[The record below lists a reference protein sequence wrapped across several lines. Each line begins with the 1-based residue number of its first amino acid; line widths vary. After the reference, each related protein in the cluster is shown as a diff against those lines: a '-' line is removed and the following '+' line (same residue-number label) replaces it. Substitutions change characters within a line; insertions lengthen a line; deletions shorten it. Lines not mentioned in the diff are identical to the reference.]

1 MSKTLP
7 VNSSLAAEDRGVRVL
22 PIDQFKSVG
31 KLPASVEKAVWE
43 LSAAD
48 VLICQG
54 ANNEPRWQPGER
66 LSHLFESTCA
76 RYGTNAAVITD
87 AETVTYAELDRRAN
101 QVARHLIAQGVKP
114 GDRVGLMFEKSVE
127 TYVAMIAVL
136 KANAAYV
143 PMDPGFPAD
152 RVRYIVGDAG
162 LKLIV
167 SMSSLSEKLAEIGAP
182 HVMLDAERDAISA
195 RDGSAVTETEVG
207 TSTDQTCYIIYTS
220 GTTGNPKGVLI
231 EQPSICNFVR
241 VAGEQYGYRPGD
253 RVYQGMTIAF
263 DFSVEETWVP
273 LIVGATLVPARR
285 GPSLIGEDLG
295 NFLHERKVT
304 VVACCPTLL
313 STIERDLP
321 HLRVLLVGGEAC
333 PQHLVTRWYREGRT
347 ILNSYGPTEAT
358 VTCMLTEL
366 KPDKPVT
373 IGIPLRTYSIVVLDG
388 ETDTV
393 IKRGG
398 LGEICVAGIG
408 LAKGYLNQDELTRAK
423 FIPDFI
429 GIPNNPSGRIYRTGD
444 LGRINDDGEVEYLG
458 RIDTQVKIRGY
469 RIELTEIESVLMEIP
484 GIAQATVSTYEAE
497 PGMPELV
504 AYYALK
510 QDATD
515 LQGREIAQVL
525 RSRLPAYMVPAYFEE
540 LDSIPMSVSNK
551 ADRKKLPPPQGNRH
565 TSNDNF
571 VAPRSATEHELS
583 TALQATLK
591 LSQVSVEH
599 DFFNDLGANS
609 LLMAQFCSKV
619 RKNPAF
625 AGVSMQDIYLNP
637 TIAKLGDYLDTR
649 ALGGAMQQ
657 EPVRFHRPSNLS
669 YYGCGALQ
677 AAFYAVYGLAFLW
690 LFKEGMTWTNA
701 AAGNIVE
708 HYMRATVFTAAMFF
722 GMSALPIVAKWL
734 LIGKFKEESF
744 PIWSLSYY
752 RFWVVKN
759 LIRSAPMAAFQGR
772 PLLNVY
778 LRLLGAKIG
787 RNAVLEA
794 RFLPVATDLFSMG
807 ENSVIRKD
815 STLLGYRAQSN
826 YIYTGPVSIGSNAF
840 IGESSVLDINASMG
854 DRTQLGHASSLQ
866 SGQHVPDGKHYHGS
880 PAIETTA
887 DYRPIEDVACTS
899 LRRKVWTGLELFALL
914 GVLAPALVVVSSLW
928 YSDMAATAGASAS
941 LLSAGVMMALLWSS
955 AAAFFGSLVIGLAA
969 VFFVPRM
976 AQLFLEEGKTYPLFG
991 FHYAMQRIVFTFS
1004 NARIFN
1010 LLFGDSSFIVP
1021 YMRYIGWNLNRVD
1034 QTGSNFGTNQRHDN
1048 PFMCDIGSGTMVSDG
1063 LSMINIHQTAS
1074 SFSIRKSAI
1083 GERNYLGN
1091 DIHYPPNGKT
1101 GANVLLATKVLV
1113 PVDGPVRENVG
1124 LLGSPAFE
1132 IPRMVDRDRE
1142 MSEAVDQATRKAAVA
1157 KKNVHNL
1164 VTMGLY
1170 LASRWLFVFATL
1182 LVTYLIVSTYETYG
1196 ILSAFV
1202 ATNVVFAMS
1211 ISYFAFIERATLGFG
1226 RLKPGIVTIYDREFW
1241 GHERHWKL
1249 SDSPIVTILGGTPF
1263 KNVINRMIGVKVGNK
1278 VYDGG
1283 SNITERTLTEIGDYA
1298 TINEGVVLQPHS
1310 LEEGVF
1316 KSDYIIVGNGCTI
1329 GPAAFVHYGTTMGD
1343 HSILD
1348 ADSFL
1353 MKGEKLDP
1361 CTRWRGNPAKLYQ
1374 GVDVIDGTETAEP
1387 VRAQPEAAAPA
1398 PVEVLLA
1405 ARAA

>member
-1 MSKTLP
+1 MSKILP
-7 VNSSLAAEDRGVRVL
+7 VNSSLAADTRDVRVL
-22 PIDQFKSVG
+22 PIDQFKNIA
-31 KLPASVEKAVWE
+31 KLPASVEQAVRD
-43 LSAAD
+43 LSVAD
-48 VLICQG
+48 VLICEG
-54 ANNEPRWQPGER
+54 ADNTPRWQPGER
-66 LSHLFESTCA
+66 LNHLFDDSCA
-76 RYGTNAAVITD
+76 RFGANLAVVTD
-87 AETVTYAELDRRAN
+87 DETVTYAELDRRAN
-101 QVARHLIAQGVKP
+101 QVARHLIALGVKP
-114 GDRVGLMFEKSVE
+114 GDRVGLMFEKCVE

-162 LKLIV
+162 LKTIV
-167 SMSSLSEKLAEIGAP
+167 SMSSLVEKLEEIGAP
-182 HVMLDAERDAISA
+182 HVMLDAERTTIAA
-195 RDGSAVTETEVG
+195 RADGALTAEEVG
-207 TSTDQTCYIIYTS
+207 AAADQTCYIIYTS
-220 GTTGNPKGVLI
+220 GTTGNPKGVLV
-231 EQPSICNFVR
+231 EHPSICNFVR
-241 VAGEQYGYRPGD
+241 VAGEQYGYRSGD

-273 LIVGATLVPARR
+273 LMVGATLVPARR

-295 NFLHERKVT
+295 NFLHDREVT

-366 KPDKPVT
+366 KPEKAVT
-373 IGIPLRTYSIVVLDG
+373 IGVPLRTYAIVILDG

-393 IKRGG
+393 VKRGG
-398 LGEICVAGIG
+398 LGEICIAGIG

-429 GIPNNPSGRIYRTGD
+429 GIPNNPSARIYRTGD

-484 GIAQATVSTYEAE
+484 GIAQATVSTFEAE

-510 QDATD
+510 QEATE

-540 LDSIPMSVSNK
+540 LDAIPMSVSNK
-551 ADRKKLPPPQGNRH
+551 ADRKKLPPPRGNRH

-599 DFFNDLGANS
+599 DFFNELGANS

-637 TIAKLGDYLDTR
+637 TIARLADYLDTR
-649 ALGGAMQQ
+649 ALGGAMKQ
-657 EPVRFHRPSNLS
+657 EPERFHRPSNLS

-701 AAGNIVE
+701 AAGNVVE
-708 HYMRATVFTAAMFF
+708 HYFRATVFSAAMFF

-744 PIWSLSYY
+744 PVWSLKYY

-759 LIRSAPMAAFQGR
+759 LMRSAPMAAFYGR

-787 RNAVLEA
+787 PNAVIEA
-794 RFLPVATDLFSMG
+794 RFVPVATDLFAMG
-807 ENSVIRKD
+807 ANSVVRKD
-815 STLLGYRAQSN
+815 STMLGYRAQSN
-826 YIYTGPVSIGSNAF
+826 FIYTGPVTIGANAF
-840 IGESSVLDINASMG
+840 VGESSVLDINASMG

-880 PAIETTA
+880 PAIETTS

-899 LRRKVWTGLELFALL
+899 LRRKIWTGFELFALL
-914 GVLAPALVVVSSLW
+914 AVIAPLAIVVSSIW
-928 YSDMAATAGASAS
+928 YTDMASSAGASTS
-941 LLSAGVMMALLWSS
+941 LLNTGVIGALLWSS
-955 AAAFFGSLVIGLAA
+955 AAAFFGSLAIGLAA
-969 VFFVPRM
+969 VFFIPRM

-991 FHYAMQRIVFTFS
+991 FHYAMQRLVFTFS
-1004 NARIFN
+1004 NARIYN
-1010 LLFGDSSFIVP
+1010 LLFGDTSYIVH
-1021 YMRYIGWNLNRVD
+1021 YMRYVGWNLNKVD

-1074 SFSIRKSAI
+1074 SFSIRKAAI

-1113 PVDGPVRENVG
+1113 PVEGPVRENVG

-1142 MSEAVDQATRKAAVA
+1142 MSEAVDQATRKSAVA

-1164 VTMGLY
+1164 VTIGLY
-1170 LASRWLFVFATL
+1170 LGTRWFYVFASL
-1182 LVTYLIVSTYETYG
+1182 LVTYLLVSTYQTYG

-1202 ATNVVFAMS
+1202 ATNVVFFMGVA
-1211 ISYFAFIERATLGFG
+1211 YFAFIERATLAFG

-1249 SDSPIVTILGGTPF
+1249 SDSPIVMILGGTPF
-1263 KNVINRMIGVKVGNK
+1263 KNVINRMIGVKVGKK

-1316 KSDYIIVGNGCTI
+1316 KSDYILIGNGCTV

-1374 GVDVIDGTETAEP
+1374 GVEIVDDAAAAEQAPAEQPAAASAP
-1387 VRAQPEAAAPA
+1387 VEAPA
-1398 PVEVLLA
+1398 PAKA
-1405 ARAA
+1405 A